1 MGQLRLDTVDG
12 RNVMPALIDATRAGA
27 TVGEMADVFR
37 DVFGEFREPQVW

>member
-1 MGQLRLDTVDG
+1 MERLRADTGDG

-37 DVFGEFREPQVW
+37 VAFGEFREPQVW